1 MAEHDHQGQP
11 CQLTALSMAMWAL
24 VRQLPGNEGVRGIIL
39 LAEPGDGGHDS
50 ISVFGYDPAAGP
62 VRRVVGDMTSQLA
75 EFAGSFGVHI
85 DVYADGRRLTT
96 GRASPNAS

>member
-11 CQLTALSMAMWAL
+11 CQLTAL

-62 VRRVVGDMTSQLA
+62 VRRLA